1 MNKAERILLLVLCG
15 LVFITAYL
23 VMDLR
28 REVEDLKKKIGK
40 GGAAAAAAANP
51 STVDVSFS
59 LDGQPSKGDAAAK
72 VTIVEFSDYECPFSR
87 RHATDAFAQIDKNYV
102 ATGKVRYVYRDYPL
116 PFHKN
121 AATAAAAAR
130 CAGEQGKYWQMH
142 DLLFK
147 TPESLTDLVGHAY
160 TIGLDAAKFTECLNS
175 GKYDAPIQAEIAAAG
190 KAGVGSTPS
199 FLLGY
204 TDVATQ
210 TFKGTRL
217 ISGAE
222 SYALFQKTI
231 DSLLAERR

>member
-1 MNKAERILLLVLCG
+1 M
-15 LVFITAYL
+15 
-23 VMDLR
+23 
-28 REVEDLKKKIGK
+28 
-40 GGAAAAAAANP
+40 
-51 STVDVSFS
+51 
-59 LDGQPSKGDAAAK
+59 
-72 VTIVEFSDYECPFSR
+72 
-87 RHATDAFAQIDKNYV
+87 
-102 ATGKVRYVYRDYPL
+102 RYVYRDYPL

-160 TIGLDAAKFTECLNS
+160 TIGLDATKFTECLNS

-204 TDVATQ
+204 TDATQ
-210 TFKGTRL
+210 TFRGTRL

-222 SYALFQKTI
+222 SYSLFQKTI
-231 DSLLAERR
+231 DSLLAGK